1 MIDVGAQLV
10 QTVVQGLL
18 YGSIYALAALGLS
31 MIFSVLGVLNLAHG
45 DFIMLGGFVGL
56 LLAGEL
62 SVNAYGILAIF
73 AILIVAFVLI
83 AVLGAAYE
91 FALIR
96 PTLKRSPD
104 AILISSILITVGTA
118 FIIENLG
125 YIYMPSYILGRQ
137 TIFSIPMNLNQFQLV
152 YEGII
157 INGVYLIALASIA
170 VSTLLLYLFSKRT
183 YLGKAM
189 RAITQNTES
198 TKLMGV
204 NLQRISILT
213 FAIGSGFGALAGV
226 SIGMTTTLSPG
237 FGLPYTISLLSVMVL
252 GGTRSYWG
260 PLVGGLVIGFVQ
272 VFVGAPF
279 LNPLSIPFTSIQIQN
294 LAFWSPAVSIVI
306 LIIVLMV
313 KPSGLAGKSP
323 SAKV

>member
-1 MIDVGAQLV
+1 
-10 QTVVQGLL
+10 
-18 YGSIYALAALGLS
+18 

>member
-1 MIDVGAQLV
+1 
-10 QTVVQGLL
+10 
-18 YGSIYALAALGLS
+18 

-56 LLAGEL
+56 LLAGEI
-62 SVNAYGILAIF
+62 SVEAYGVLGIF
-73 AILIVAFVLI
+73 AILLVAFVVI
-83 AVLGAAYE
+83 ALLGGAYE

-104 AILISSILITVGTA
+104 SILISSVLISVGAA
-118 FIIENLG
+118 FVIENLG
-125 YIYMPSYILGRQ
+125 YIYMPAYIIGRG
-137 TIFSIPMNLNQFQLV
+137 TFFSIPLNLNQFKLV
-152 YEGII
+152 YGGIT

-170 VSTLLLYLFSKRT
+170 IATLLLYVFSKRT
-183 YLGKAM
+183 YLGRAM

-213 FAIGSGFGALAGV
+213 FALGSGFGALAGV

-237 FGLPYTISLLSVMVL
+237 FGLLYTVSLLSVMVL

-260 PLVGGLVIGFVQ
+260 PLVGGLIIGFVQ

-279 LNPLSIPFTSIQIQN
+279 LNPLSIPFTNIQIQN
-294 LAFWSPAVSIVI
+294 LAFWAPSVSIII
-306 LIIVLMV
+306 LIIVLMI
-313 KPSGLAGKSP
+313 KPSGLAGKSA
-323 SAKV
+323 STKV

>member
-1 MIDVGAQLV
+1 MIDIDAQLV

-18 YGSIYALAALGLS
+18 VGSIYALAALGLS

-45 DFIMLGGFVGL
+45 DFIMLGGFAGL
-56 LLAGEL
+56 LVAGVF
-62 SVNAYGILAIF
+62 SINQYGILAIF
-73 AILIVAFVLI
+73 AILLLAFVVI
-83 AVLGAAYE
+83 AALGAAYE

-104 AILISSILITVGTA
+104 AILISSILISVGTA

-125 YIYMPSYILGRQ
+125 YIYMPAYIIGRG
-137 TIFSIPMNLNQFQLV
+137 TFFSIPLTQNQFKIV
-152 YEGII
+152 IGSIN
-157 INGVYLIALASIA
+157 INGVYLIAVASIA
-170 VSTLLLYLFSKRT
+170 IATLLLYFFSKRT

-237 FGLPYTISLLSVMVL
+237 FGLLYTVSLLSVMVL
-252 GGTRSYWG
+252 GGTKSYWG
-260 PLVGGLVIGFVQ
+260 PLVGGLIIGFVQ
-272 VFVGAPF
+272 VFAGAPF
-279 LNPLSIPFTSIQIQN
+279 LNPLSIPFTNIQIQG
-294 LAFWSPAVSIVI
+294 LAFWAPAVSIVI
-306 LIIVLMV
+306 LIVVLMI
-313 KPSGLAGKSP
+313 KPSGLAGKSA
-323 SAKV
+323 STKV